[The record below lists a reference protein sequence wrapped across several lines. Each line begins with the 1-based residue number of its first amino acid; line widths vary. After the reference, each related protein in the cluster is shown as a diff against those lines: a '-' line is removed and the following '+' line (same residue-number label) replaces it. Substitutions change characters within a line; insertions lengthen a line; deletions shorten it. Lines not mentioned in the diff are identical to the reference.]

1 MEVSGGSL
9 RDDQRD
15 EGIGRVGLTSML
27 SKAPGDANRGSW
39 RWTLYIAE
47 LTAWGAT
54 ALIFVILHVEDLSS
68 TTYRQALLVT
78 VLVAAALPVLFRFI
92 LPRARSSAW
101 VGWAAMA
108 LSTLAACV
116 FYGLLR
122 AEVPSAQ
129 LVFVPLIVI
138 AGLVAGFPEGVWAGL
153 LASVGYWVTAVIAG
167 GRPDPV
173 AGTVNSMLFLLS
185 GSIAGLLASEMRS
198 HYSAEQEEHRLAT
211 AVRHRLLAVLDA
223 VDEAIVF
230 RDRRGITRVVN
241 QRAGRLFELDPD
253 SYLGEPTNELL
264 RSIAR
269 KTEDPEGFMETFQE
283 LRDDPEV
290 ELRVWVDQIL
300 PHRRQLRLY
309 SGPTFDENGALV
321 GRIDV
326 YTDITESVSRSAE
339 VERLFEEARR
349 TAESYQRGLLP
360 DSVPS
365 VPRINF
371 VSHYVPASGRRAVC
385 GDFYDFIPLSDGR
398 MGLVLGD
405 VCGIGPGAAS
415 DAAFTRYTL
424 RSLANDTPDP
434 AQLMNRLNAHIQGH
448 IGSER
453 FVRMLFAAL
462 DPERAVIEYV
472 NAGHVP
478 PVVHRFDTG
487 EVQWLEEGAL
497 PLGVE
502 EDLRFKA
509 AHVDLHPGDMLV
521 LYTDG
526 VTEAPR
532 AGLPF
537 GQSKFS
543 DIVAEYGIGTPGELV
558 QAIRR
563 SVEAWAFGGELRDD
577 IALVVCQVI
586 PDATIGEPTR
596 ELVLPNE
603 PARVAEVRAFV
614 LSFLADLRAPIETS
628 QELLLAVSEAAA
640 NASRHGR
647 NAGARSEL
655 RIRCAL
661 EGGIV
666 RVVVADDGPG
676 FDASEVG
683 RPDLPDRFSSGGR
696 GVFLMYQLTDSVE
709 VRSGPNGTTVALARD
724 VFGGRRPPEPPG
736 DIIDP
741 AVKN

>member
-1 MEVSGGSL
+1 
-9 RDDQRD
+9 
-15 EGIGRVGLTSML
+15 ML
-27 SKAPGDANRGSW
+27 SKTARDANRGSW
-39 RWTLYIAE
+39 RWTLHIAE

-54 ALIFVILHVEDLSS
+54 VLIFVIIHVADLDSD
-68 TTYRQALLVT
+68 TYLRALLFT
-78 VLVAAALPVLFRFI
+78 LLVAAALPVLFRYI
-92 LPRARSSAW
+92 LPRARANAW
-101 VGWAAMA
+101 LGWAALA
-108 LSTLAACV
+108 LSALAACV

-138 AGLVAGFPEGVWAGL
+138 AGLVAGFPEGFWAGA
-153 LASVGYWVTAVIAG
+153 LAAAGYWLTAWIAG
-167 GRPDPV
+167 GWPDPV

-198 HYSAEQEEHRLAT
+198 HYRAEQEEHRLAT

-241 QRAGRLFELDPD
+241 HRAGRLFELDPD
-253 SYLGEPTNELL
+253 AYLGEPVNELL

-269 KTEDPEGFMETFQE
+269 KTEDPEGFMETLQE

-300 PHRRQLRLY
+300 PQRRQLRLY
-309 SGPTFDENGALV
+309 SGPTFDEHGTHV

-326 YTDITESVSRSAE
+326 YTDITESVTRADE
-339 VERLFEEARR
+339 VERLYEEARK

-360 DSVPS
+360 DTVPD
-365 VPRINF
+365 VPRTNF
-371 VSHYVPASGRRAVC
+371 VSHYVAASGRRAVC
-385 GDFYDFIPLSDGR
+385 GDFFDFVPLKDGR

-415 DAAFTRYTL
+415 DAAFARYTL
-424 RSLANDTPDP
+424 RSLVNDSPEP
-434 AQLMNRLNAHIQGH
+434 EQLMNRLNAHIQGH

-487 EVQWLEEGAL
+487 EVEWLEEGAL

-509 AHVDLHPGDMLV
+509 ARVELHPGDMLV

-532 AGLPF
+532 AGHPF
-537 GQSKFS
+537 GQGKFS
-543 DIVAEYGIGTPGELV
+543 DIVSEYGVGTPGELV

-563 SVEAWAFGGELRDD
+563 AVESWAFGGELRDD
-577 IALVVCQVI
+577 IALLVCQVV

-614 LSFLADLRAPIETS
+614 SNYLADLRAPIETS

-647 NAGARSEL
+647 NAEGRSEL

-661 EGGIV
+661 EGGVV
-666 RVVVADDGPG
+666 RVIVADDGPG
-676 FDASEVG
+676 FDAASAG
-683 RPDLPDRFSSGGR
+683 RPGLPDRFAAGGR
-696 GVFLMYQLTDSVE
+696 GVFLMYQLTDSVD
-709 VRSGPNGTTVALARD
+709 VRSGPGGTTVTLSRD
-724 VFGGRRPPEPPG
+724 VFGARRPEPPG
-736 DIIDP
+736 
-741 AVKN
+741 